1 MKTNAIQCDSFIPKP
16 MPSDVVDSDSAWP
29 PMDEEELNE
38 LHALRSRPAYAV
50 AKTQA
55 FRWMV
60 TGLFSDQEI
69 VSFFGLTY
77 F

>member
-1 MKTNAIQCDSFIPKP
+1 MTTNTIQCDSFIPKP

-38 LHALRSRPAYAV
+38 LYALRSRPAYAV

-55 FRWMV
+55 FR
-60 TGLFSDQEI
+60 
-69 VSFFGLTY
+69 
-77 F
+77 